1 MHSYL
6 EHSVSW
12 FSVFPKHT
20 VLILLPASPGSTL
33 LSVVKRHVGPLL
45 VRCRVHIKFNQILL
59 EPKSVEPSGLKKA
72 GAGHG
77 NRR

>member
-6 EHSVSW
+6 DHSVSW
-12 FSVFPKHT
+12 FSVSPKHT

-33 LSVVKRHVGPLL
+33 LSVVKGHVGSLL
-45 VRCRVHIKFNQILL
+45 TQCRVHIEFNQILL
-59 EPKSVEPSGLKKA
+59 EPNSVEPSGLKKA

-77 NRR
+77 SRR

>member
-12 FSVFPKHT
+12 FSVFRKHT
-20 VLILLPASPGSTL
+20 VLILRPASPGKHPPQCSQ
-33 LSVVKRHVGPLL
+33 RHVGPLL
-45 VRCRVHIKFNQILL
+45 ARCRVHIKFNQILL
-59 EPKSVEPSGLKKA
+59 EPNSVEPSGLKKA

>member
-20 VLILLPASPGSTL
+20 VLILLPASPAAPS
-33 LSVVKRHVGPLL
+33 SVVKSHVGSLL
-45 VRCRVHIKFNQILL
+45 ARCRVHIRFNQILL
-59 EPKSVEPSGLKKA
+59 EPNSVEPSGFKKA
-72 GAGHG
+72 GTGHG
-77 NRR
+77 KRG